1 VNADERSLRPLERRI
16 QRLVESGMSEADI
29 AWRFRRSPG
38 WIRRVRKLSSVPRP
52 PRPRTGDGGLRPLE
66 RRVLRWLD
74 GGASYGEIAARF
86 RRSPEA
92 LRRLEVLARQRRS
105 GSA

>member
-1 VNADERSLRPLERRI
+1 MSADPQGLRPLERRI
-16 QRLVESGMSEADI
+16 RRLVESGMSEADI

-38 WIRRVRKLSSVPRP
+38 WIRRVRVLSSVPRT
-52 PRPRTGDGGLRPLE
+52 PRPREDGRLRPLE

-92 LRRLEVLARQRRS
+92 LRRLEALARQRS